1 MNFLKK
7 IRQKKELKSFRAT
20 LEKNQIVFVK
30 MNDNR
35 FDTGTFSHYAT
46 AEKESCIVYVSGYG
60 FIPKKITE
68 IHPVNSK

>member
-1 MNFLKK
+1 MNIFKK
-7 IRQKKELKSFRAT
+7 IRQKKQLKDFRLR
-20 LEKNQIVFVK
+20 LEKNQIVFVQMRDK
-30 MNDNR
+30 R
-35 FDTGTFSHYAT
+35 FDTGTFSHYTT